1 MRDFPCWLST
11 RDAAIAKRC
20 CEAQIGFALIEKAD
34 YAYVGSVDQ
43 FGTYD
48 NETATGYKLATV
60 LGWRLGS
67 AYGEVA
73 IEAVKN
79 GAVFGKCLET
89 LENIDFEAEVRLAK
103 RVIREAAQLWEQSH
117 VVGVQL
123 ALL

>member
-11 RDAAIAKRC
+11 RDAAIAK
-20 CEAQIGFALIEKAD
+20 ALIEKAQFI
-34 YAYVGSVDQ
+34 YVGSVDE
-43 FGTYD
+43 FGTYN
-48 NETATGYKLATV
+48 NEQGTGYKLASV

-67 AYGEVA
+67 AYGEVV

-103 RVIREAAQLWEQSH
+103 RVIREAAQSWEQSH